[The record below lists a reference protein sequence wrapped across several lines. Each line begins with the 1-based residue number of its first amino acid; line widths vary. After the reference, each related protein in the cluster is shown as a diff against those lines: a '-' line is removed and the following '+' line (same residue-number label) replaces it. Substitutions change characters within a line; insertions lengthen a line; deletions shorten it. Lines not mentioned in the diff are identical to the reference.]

1 MDGIPFD
8 VVCAIAGELARSG
21 YVRYCV
27 PLSCV
32 STTMRDA
39 ARSAKKWFALVI
51 RPELARSADRT
62 DLADLTARTIASV
75 RPAHIVFYEARLF
88 LRALDPVDPVAPGV
102 LETIETAWYRRGCS
116 YRSATGNKRNIGY
129 WTGSHGGVTGVTTNN
144 CPMEAPVY
152 GTAHIEKEKE
162 KEKENE
168 KENENEKGTWLW
180 KECVRRAHNAT
191 DVAVPECD
199 ATDADVDE
207 ILVGRA
213 RTHRLCVSGNASVT
227 RLPRASV
234 CATLVELRIASTS
247 IGDLAPLVDARRL
260 RVLDASNTRVC
271 DLTPVEKLME
281 AGTLRAVNIAYTPVT
296 SIARVCATTVVDP
309 RMLDMAFLAL
319 RGIMRA
325 IKDPVCEVTPKG
337 WALWSSLAPLDT
349 FVSVEVTD

>member
-1 MDGIPFD
+1 
-8 VVCAIAGELARSG
+8 
-21 YVRYCV
+21 
-27 PLSCV
+27 
-32 STTMRDA
+32 
-39 ARSAKKWFALVI
+39 
-51 RPELARSADRT
+51 
-62 DLADLTARTIASV
+62 
-75 RPAHIVFYEARLF
+75 
-88 LRALDPVDPVAPGV
+88 
-102 LETIETAWYRRGCS
+102 
-116 YRSATGNKRNIGY
+116 
-129 WTGSHGGVTGVTTNN
+129 
-144 CPMEAPVY
+144 MEAPVHGAAY
-152 GTAHIEKEKE
+152 IEKE

-168 KENENEKGTWLW
+168 KEKGTWFW
-180 KECVRRAHNAT
+180 KECVRRAHNST

-199 ATDADVDE
+199 ATDEDVDE
-207 ILVGRA
+207 ILIGRA

-260 RVLDASNTRVC
+260 RVLDASNTRVR

-281 AGTLRAVNIAYTPVT
+281 EGTLRAVNIAYTPVT
-296 SIARVCATTVVDP
+296 SISRVCATTVVDP

>member
-1 MDGIPFD
+1 MDDIPFD

-27 PLSCV
+27 PLSSV
-32 STTMRDA
+32 SRTMRDA

-51 RPELARSADRT
+51 RPELARSAD
-62 DLADLTARTIASV
+62 LADLTARTIASV
-75 RPAHIVFYEARLF
+75 RPAHIVFHEARLF
-88 LRALDPVDPVAPGV
+88 LRALELVEPVAPGAPGV

-116 YRSATGNKRNIGY
+116 YRSASGNKRNIGY
-129 WTGSHGGVTGVTTNN
+129 WTGSNGGVTGVTTNN

-152 GTAHIEKEKE
+152 GTAYIEKEKEKE

-168 KENENEKGTWLW
+168 KEKGTWFW
-180 KECVRRAHNAT
+180 KESVRRAHNAT

-199 ATDADVDE
+199 ATDEDVDE
-207 ILVGRA
+207 ILIGRA

-260 RVLDASNTRVC
+260 RVLDASNTRVR

>member
-1 MDGIPFD
+1 
-8 VVCAIAGELARSG
+8 
-21 YVRYCV
+21 
-27 PLSCV
+27 
-32 STTMRDA
+32 
-39 ARSAKKWFALVI
+39 
-51 RPELARSADRT
+51 
-62 DLADLTARTIASV
+62 
-75 RPAHIVFYEARLF
+75 
-88 LRALDPVDPVAPGV
+88 
-102 LETIETAWYRRGCS
+102 
-116 YRSATGNKRNIGY
+116 
-129 WTGSHGGVTGVTTNN
+129 
-144 CPMEAPVY
+144 MEAPVY
-152 GTAHIEKEKE
+152 GAAYIENENEKENENQKEKE
-162 KEKENE
+162 KEKEN
-168 KENENEKGTWLW
+168 ENENEKGTWLW

-207 ILVGRA
+207 ILIGRA

-260 RVLDASNTRVC
+260 RVLDASNTRVR

>member
-1 MDGIPFD
+1 MDLA
-8 VVCAIAGELARSG
+8 CAIAGELARSG

-32 STTMRDA
+32 SKKMRDA
-39 ARSAKKWFALVI
+39 ARSARKWFALVI
-51 RPELARSADRT
+51 RPELGGS
-62 DLADLTARTIASV
+62 ADLTAITIASV
-75 RPAHIVFYEARLF
+75 RPAHVVFHEARLF
-88 LRALDPVDPVAPGV
+88 LRALCRVAPEA
-102 LETIETAWYRRGCS
+102 LETIETAWYRRSCS
-116 YRSATGNKRNIGY
+116 YRLTGNKSNIGY
-129 WTGSHGGVTGVTTNN
+129 WTGTHGPLGRITTDG
-144 CPMEAPVY
+144 PMEAPVY
-152 GTAHIEKEKE
+152 GTAATEKEKKDKKEEKEKEE
-162 KEKENE
+162 KEKENGIVE
-168 KENENEKGTWLW
+168 WKDCVKG
-180 KECVRRAHNAT
+180 AYNAT

-199 ATDADVDE
+199 ANDEDVEE
-207 ILVGRA
+207 ILACRV
-213 RTHRLCVSGNASVT
+213 RTHRVCVSGNAGIT

-260 RVLDASNTRVC
+260 RFLDASNTRVR

-281 AGTLRAVNIAYTPVT
+281 EGTLRAVNIAYTPVT
-296 SIARVCATTVVDP
+296 SIRRVCATTVVDP

>member
-1 MDGIPFD
+1 MDCIPFD
-8 VVCAIAGELARSG
+8 VVCAIAGELARSS
-21 YVRYCV
+21 YTRYCV

-32 STTMRDA
+32 SKTMRDA

-51 RPELARSADRT
+51 RPELAGRT
-62 DLADLTARTIASV
+62 DLTDLTARTIASV

-88 LRALDPVDPVAPGV
+88 LRALAPVAPVV

-116 YRSATGNKRNIGY
+116 YRNASGNKRNIGY
-129 WTGSHGGVTGVTTNN
+129 WTSSHGGVTGVTTNN

-152 GTAHIEKEKE
+152 GAAYI
-162 KEKENE
+162 EKENE
-168 KENENEKGTWLW
+168 KENEKEKEKGTWFW

-207 ILVGRA
+207 ILIGRA
-213 RTHRLCVSGNASVT
+213 RTHRLCVSGDASVT

-260 RVLDASNTRVC
+260 RVLDASNTRVR

-281 AGTLRAVNIAYTPVT
+281 EGTLRAVNIAYTPVT